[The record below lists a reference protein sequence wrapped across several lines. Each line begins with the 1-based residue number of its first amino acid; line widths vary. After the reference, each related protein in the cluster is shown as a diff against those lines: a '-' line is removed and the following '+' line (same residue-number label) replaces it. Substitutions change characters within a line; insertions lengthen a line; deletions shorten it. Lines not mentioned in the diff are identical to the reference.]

1 MEIRQLRYFLSIVH
15 TGSVGAAAAEHFVT
29 QPAVSLALRKLET
42 SVGQKLFTR
51 RGRKLV
57 PTAAGVAL
65 AARAEEVVGSLD
77 ALHAELRGLN
87 QLEHGHL
94 RMGNTDAAS
103 VYVLP
108 EVYRAFHRAYPGVRL
123 EITIGD
129 TRHLLDALS
138 AARIELA
145 TVTLPVEGSGLDV
158 RPIYREDLV
167 PVAHSGHPL
176 ASKRRVSL
184 HDLAEEGIIAYP
196 SGSTTRRMIDS
207 VFDAHRVAVRA
218 RMEISSPEAMKRLAQ
233 AGLGVAILPRP
244 VVAAEIRRK
253 ALKVVAIA
261 GVSFER
267 EIGIVHRGV
276 ESLSPAARVF
286 LQMVEKKFVTG
297 KRQRRAPVKGTHEV

>member
-1 MEIRQLRYFLSIVH
+1 MDVRSLRYFLAVIR
-15 TGSVGAAAAEHFVT
+15 TGSVGAAAAENFVT
-29 QPAVSLALRKLET
+29 QPAVSLQLRKLET
-42 SVGQKLFTR
+42 EAGQKLFVR

-57 PTAAGVAL
+57 PNAAGLAL
-65 AARAEEVVGSLD
+65 AARAEEVVGSMD
-77 ALHAELRGLN
+77 SLHAELCGLN

-108 EVYRAFHRAYPGVRL
+108 EVYRAFHRAYPGVRI

-138 AARIELA
+138 TARIELA

-167 PVAHSGHPL
+167 AVAHPEHPL
-176 ASKRRVSL
+176 ASKRRASL
-184 HDLAEEGIIAYP
+184 RDLAEEGIIAYP
-196 SGSTTRRMIDS
+196 SGSTTRRMIDA
-207 VFDAHRVAVRA
+207 VFDAHRVVVRA

-244 VVAAEIRRK
+244 VVAAEIGRK
-253 ALKVVAIA
+253 ALKVITLAAVR
-261 GVSFER
+261 FER
-267 EIGIVHRGV
+267 EIGIVHRGE

-286 LQMVEKKFVTG
+286 LQMVEKRFG
-297 KRQRRAPVKGTHEV
+297 SAGRRVKGT

>member
-1 MEIRQLRYFLSIVH
+1 MDIRSLRYFLSVIR
-15 TGSVGAAAAEHFVT
+15 TGSVGAAAAENFVT
-29 QPAVSLALRKLET
+29 QPAVSLQLKKLET
-42 SVGQKLFTR
+42 EAGQKLFAR
-51 RGRKLV
+51 RGRRLV
-57 PTAAGVAL
+57 PTAAGLAL

-108 EVYRAFHRAYPGVRL
+108 EVYRAFHRAYPGVRI

-145 TVTLPVEGSGLDV
+145 TVTLPVEGSGLEV
-158 RPIYREDLV
+158 RSIYREDLV
-167 PVAHSGHPL
+167 PVARPDHPL

-196 SGSTTRRMIDS
+196 SGSTTRRMIDA
-207 VFDAHRVAVRA
+207 VFDAHRVAARA

-244 VVAAEIRRK
+244 VVAAEIGRK
-253 ALKVVAIA
+253 ALKVITIS
-261 GVSFER
+261 GVRFER

-276 ESLSPAARVF
+276 ESLSPAGRVF
-286 LQMVEKKFVTG
+286 LQMVEKRFG
-297 KRQRRAPVKGTHEV
+297 KSQKSGMRNE

>member
-1 MEIRQLRYFLSIVH
+1 MDIRQLRYFLSVVH
-15 TGSVGAAAAEHFVT
+15 TGSVGAAAAENFVT

-42 SVGQKLFTR
+42 SVGQKLFVR
-51 RGRKLV
+51 RGRKLA
-57 PTAAGVAL
+57 PTAAGLAL

-108 EVYRAFHRAYPGVRL
+108 EVYRAFHRSYPGVRI

-129 TRHLLDALS
+129 TRHLLDALL

-145 TVTLPVEGSGLDV
+145 TVTLPVEGSGLEV
-158 RPIYREDLV
+158 QPIYREDLV
-167 PVAHSGHPL
+167 PVAHRGHPL
-176 ASKRRVSL
+176 ASRRRVSL

-196 SGSTTRRMIDS
+196 SGSTTRRMIDG
-207 VFDAHRVAVRA
+207 VFEAHRASVRA

-244 VVAAEIRRK
+244 VLAAEIRRK
-253 ALKVVAIA
+253 ALKVIA
-261 GVSFER
+261 MPGVSFER
-267 EIGIVHRGV
+267 EIGIAHRGI

-297 KRQRRAPVKGTHEV
+297 KR